1 MLIVLATA
9 ILAAPTPAV
18 SAAPVPSHAIPSHA
32 IPSHEALLLDE
43 FSDAVD
49 EGRAALIGGDL
60 TRARRAFE
68 RAEGLDADRASF
80 WLLRLQAAEGGF
92 DEVLGTVSKRRRNGD
107 RSDDLGYL
115 SGWALLS
122 KAQAEINGGGSG
134 NVGFLLQ
141 DAATQLGQA
150 AKADAERYGD
160 ALIGRAVALRL
171 NGSTEEALDA
181 ARSAVESFPTSLD
194 ALDVVGRSALALAAP
209 LAEDEAQAERFSALL
224 GESRGAFE
232 AALSAIGDTRDALL
246 GSRAAQF
253 SGQLATVELYAKD
266 NAAAAKA
273 YGLAIGWDPAA
284 ADFGTAF
291 NVLER
296 DAFIRACEDG
306 AKAFLK
312 RYGKRDQRDA
322 TTQWWLGYGLFT
334 TNDPDRME
342 AAVEAFETA
351 VAKWPGYTNS
361 WYYLFRLNYD
371 LKQTENAV
379 AALREMR
386 AVASA
391 QLAGMIQADTYDIS
405 RLEGLVGQSFNA
417 GRLEDSAEVCRALVL
432 AQPENHRFWNNL
444 GLFLRDAGD
453 VRASRAKRTDEE
465 EWAAIGELWEES
477 WVAYSKAVE
486 LAPESAPYLN
496 DAAVLLHY
504 NLERDY
510 DKALE
515 MYAKATEL
523 AEARMA
529 EDKFESAEEKD
540 VWRLALRDSKNN
552 RRALLKK
559 MEREQQGDA
568 DGETSG
574 S

>member
-1 MLIVLATA
+1 MLTVLATA
-9 ILAAPTPAV
+9 VLAAPAPAPSVALTPRPAV
-18 SAAPVPSHAIPSHA
+18 LRSDDFS
-32 IPSHEALLLDE
+32 EA
-43 FSDAVD
+43 VG
-49 EGRAALIGGDL
+49 EGRSALISGDL
-60 TRARRAFE
+60 IRARRAFE
-68 RAEGLDADRASF
+68 RAEGLDAERAVF
-80 WLLRLQAAEGGF
+80 WLLRLKAAEGNF

-141 DAATQLGQA
+141 DAASQLDRA
-150 AKADAERYGD
+150 AKADADRYGD

-181 ARSAVESFPTSLD
+181 GRAAVEGFPTSLD

-209 LAEDEAQAERFSALL
+209 LSEDETQAERFSALL

-232 AALSAIGDTRDALL
+232 VGLTAIGDTRDALL

-253 SGQLATVELYAKD
+253 AGQLATVELYAKD
-266 NAAAAKA
+266 NNAAAKA

-291 NVLER
+291 SVLER

-334 TNDPDRME
+334 TNNPDRME
-342 AAVEAFETA
+342 NAVRAFETA

-371 LKQTENAV
+371 LKQTKGAV

-386 AVASA
+386 TVASA
-391 QLAGMIQADTYDIS
+391 QLAGMIQADSYDIS

-432 AQPENHRFWNNL
+432 AQPENDRFWNNL

-453 VRASRAKRTDEE
+453 VRARSAKRTNEE
-465 EWAAIGELWEES
+465 EWALIGELWEES

-529 EDKFESAEEKD
+529 ADKFASAEEKD

-559 MEREQQGDA
+559 IQREKEARDK
-568 DGETSG
+568 GEASG